1 MNSMDQTSN
10 FFIIMEKH
18 KQSKGDIDS
27 DKIKKQEKVKM
38 KMMKISESDKGK
50 IIKTYYLSK

>member
-27 DKIKKQEKVKM
+27 DKLKKTGKDWNEND
-38 KMMKISESDKGK
+38 ESFW
-50 IIKTYYLSK
+50 IR

>member
-18 KQSKGDIDS
+18 KQSKGDIDY
-27 DKIKKQEKVKM
+27 DKIKKTG
-38 KMMKISESDKGK
+38 KG
-50 IIKTYYLSK
+50 